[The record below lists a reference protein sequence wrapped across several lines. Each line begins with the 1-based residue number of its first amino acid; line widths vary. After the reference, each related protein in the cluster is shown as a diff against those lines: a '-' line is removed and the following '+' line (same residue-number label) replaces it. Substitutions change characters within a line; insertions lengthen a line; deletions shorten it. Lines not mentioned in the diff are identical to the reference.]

1 MLSLM
6 EGSLVN
12 DPRYCRLMQL
22 IDCAILEVDTLQY
35 KTRPL
40 VAAFMYIVIGIEY
53 NQFTLETV
61 VERFPSSSLYLLD
74 PSYALNNLFGR
85 YLEHYFGIELEELLP
100 GIQFA
105 SSFAGLEV
113 STKLPSVAVNNK
125 EVVAAVRS
133 A

>member
-1 MLSLM
+1 M
-6 EGSLVN
+6 
-12 DPRYCRLMQL
+12 
-22 IDCAILEVDTLQY
+22 DCAILDVDTLQY
-35 KTRPL
+35 KARPL

-53 NQFTLETV
+53 GQFTTETV

-100 GIQFA
+100 SIQFA
-105 SSFAGLEV
+105 STFSSLES

-125 EVVAAVRS
+125 DVVASVGLD
-133 A
+133 